1 MKNIKLALVLLLSAS
16 AAHAETVY
24 VTDNL
29 NLSLRSEPNN
39 DAKVVKLVA
48 TGTPLIV
55 VGEKNKAGFTR
66 VKLSNGIEGY
76 IQTRQIQKEPPAREQ
91 MESLN
96 KTIKSLQ
103 AENLGLKAELKVA
116 KDSITP
122 GTTLEKSL
130 AIERDNLSLELGEL
144 KKASSNVIELKN
156 ERDELQERVVNSERE
171 LEQLRRENQALKD
184 TSNQDWFL
192 YGGILSIFSV
202 ILGFILPKLGWRR
215 KNSWNSF

>member
-1 MKNIKLALVLLLSAS
+1 MKNIKLALVMLLLAL

-76 IQTRQIQKEPPAREQ
+76 IQTRQTQKEPPAREQ

-215 KNSWNSF
+215 KNSWNTF

>member
-103 AENLGLKAELKVA
+103 AENLGLKAELK
-116 KDSITP
+116 S
-122 GTTLEKSL
+122 G
-130 AIERDNLSLELGEL
+130 ERFDYTRN
-144 KKASSNVIELKN
+144 NV
-156 ERDELQERVVNSERE
+156 RE
-171 LEQLRRENQALKD
+171 IIGNRA
-184 TSNQDWFL
+184 
-192 YGGILSIFSV
+192 
-202 ILGFILPKLGWRR
+202 
-215 KNSWNSF
+215 